1 MKLKEI
7 HKIIE
12 PEIGEERNE
21 DVCRQIA
28 PVDEGFI
35 YHVDRDIL
43 NISRTHNP
51 IQNIDAVL
59 EHHTGADVFAVN
71 NLKCNTWPF
80 GNPTTEVYPRFLAIC
95 RGNVTLNNAFVEISK
110 QSRMIAQY
118 YHHTHHK
125 EKTVILLT
133 DKWDIKTFKKYEKEF
148 LSYAMH
154 DSIWYI
160 FLLVTEYGYTQV
172 PFLPNNRRTLQGFEL
187 EKVEDDVT
195 LAEMIARL
203 HGQPIEYS
211 VTGGTWKQNDWTEYI
226 FSADYLK
233 WEKKTIAGKSGGD
246 IREKIMHKFLE
257 DVLWISEI
265 ASNEVLSNISA
276 SDAPVST
283 LRIFGKTIE
292 WDVPDNCE
300 ERIVDLQ
307 TSLGKFIEACEKLK
321 KR

>member
-43 NISRTHNP
+43 NINRTHTP

-59 EHHTGADVFAVN
+59 EHHTGADVFATN

-95 RGNVTLNNAFVEISK
+95 RGNVTLNKAFSRISQ
-110 QSRMIAQY
+110 QSRMIAQN
-118 YHHTHHK
+118 YHHTHQK
-125 EKTVILLT
+125 EKTVILVT
-133 DKWDIKTFKKYEKEF
+133 DKWDIKTFKKYEKDF

-154 DSIWYI
+154 DGIWYI

-172 PFLPNNRRTLQGFEL
+172 PFLPYDRKALQGLEL

-195 LAEMIARL
+195 LGEMIARL

-211 VTGGTWKQNDWTEYI
+211 VTGGTWTHRDWTEYV
-226 FSADYLK
+226 FFADYLK
-233 WEKKTIAGKSGGD
+233 WEKKTISKKSGGD
-246 IREKIMHKFLE
+246 IGERRLHKFLE
-257 DVLWISEI
+257 EVLWISETDP
-265 ASNEVLSNISA
+265 NEALANISA
-276 SDAPVST
+276 VDAPVST
-283 LRIFGKTIE
+283 LHIFGRTIQ

-300 ERIVDLQ
+300 KRIVDLQ
-307 TSLGKFIEACEKLK
+307 SSLGKFIEACEKM